1 MKKDKLKIEKQ
12 ILRLSFIGSILFV
25 IAEGIM
31 AWITHSHSLLTDCLF
46 DAADLVMIGPFL
58 VLIPLLYKPVTEKHP
73 YGYSQVESLF
83 LLVKYSVLFALT
95 CNLLVENVKLLFGGG
110 HDVDAGSIAIFE
122 LLVCFGCAAMY
133 ITLEHYSKKYESDT
147 IKAELYMWRLDIVSS
162 MGVAIAFAL
171 QTMLVH
177 TRLNFLVTYIDP
189 AVAVVM
195 ALFLIKEPVQI
206 IFQSI
211 RNLVLF
217 APEKEVF
224 EQIHEIVDKHM
235 KDYPYEVT
243 FLDIIQTGRKLWV
256 EVYIGNQ
263 TDVIHISI
271 LHRVRDEIRQELKHK
286 YDQVYIE
293 IIPD

>member
-1 MKKDKLKIEKQ
+1 
-12 ILRLSFIGSILFV
+12 
-25 IAEGIM
+25 
-31 AWITHSHSLLTDCLF
+31 
-46 DAADLVMIGPFL
+46 
-58 VLIPLLYKPVTEKHP
+58 
-73 YGYSQVESLF
+73 
-83 LLVKYSVLFALT
+83 
-95 CNLLVENVKLLFGGG
+95 
-110 HDVDAGSIAIFE
+110 
-122 LLVCFGCAAMY
+122 
-133 ITLEHYSKKYESDT
+133 
-147 IKAELYMWRLDIVSS
+147 MWRLDIVSS

-177 TRLNFLVTYIDP
+177 TRLNFLVSYIDP

-224 EQIHEIVDKHM
+224 EQIHGIVDKHM

-243 FLDIIQTGRKLWV
+243 FLDVIQTGRKLWV